1 MKIRGCIV
9 VSLTLLLVLSC
20 GENPPGFTGTETGN
34 GSSGTVA
41 FTGGIPA
48 SGANVTLVPS
58 SYEEL
63 EPPSGDFMIVST
75 TTDAT
80 GHYRFENI
88 LDGYYNVFCEKDG
101 YKSFVDSIYIADSMT
116 SVDTSFLKKT
126 GSVSGYSCY
135 SSGNIPSNTAIVVCG
150 SRFFSRLDTKTGMFK
165 LADLPMGTYKMKVV
179 SLVPDYFQK
188 EYSLHIIENKNDSIV
203 YPYVLASKSITS
215 LCVADDTTL
224 WVGTANGLINISKNP
239 WQIYGLRDGLSNSYI
254 NCIEQDSSRTVWIG
268 TLFKLARIH
277 DGVVRSGADLN
288 VPSKI
293 INIRKIYS
301 TKEGELL
308 FGTGDGLFSYT
319 QGNWNLLFYSEVYP
333 DQLTGGT
340 TQNDLSDIS
349 VITGR
354 DTTLLIGTLHGL
366 FIRNRAGA
374 WSVVKEFK
382 NTSINAIDTIDS
394 SSYLIGTNKGL
405 FTFNGKEITTVEFPE
420 HIQISK
426 ISSLFC
432 CGTKWFTGTASG
444 LFVYENAQWSEIAM
458 PSQSTF
464 VTALAC
470 GPDGIIWIGTNNGL
484 CRLENNR
491 IEVVQ

>member
-1 MKIRGCIV
+1 MKIRGFIV
-9 VSLTLLLVLSC
+9 VWLTLLLAFGCV
-20 GENPPGFTGTETGN
+20 ENPSGIAGTETGN

-63 EPPSGDFMIVST
+63 ELPSGDSMIFST
-75 TTDAT
+75 TTDNS
-80 GHYRFENI
+80 GHYRFKN
-88 LDGYYNVFCEKDG
+88 LLNGYYNVFCEKDG
-101 YKSFVDSIYIADSMT
+101 YKSFIDSIYIADSMT
-116 SVDTSFLKKT
+116 TVDTSYLKKP

-135 SSGNIPSNTAIVVCG
+135 SSGNIPSKSSIVVCG

-165 LADLPMGTYKMKVV
+165 LADLPMGTYKVKVV

-188 EYSLHIIENKNDSIV
+188 EYSLHIIENSNDSIL

-215 LCVADDTTL
+215 LSVADDITV
-224 WVGTANGLINISKNP
+224 WVGTANGLINISEHP
-239 WQIYGLRDGLSNSYI
+239 WAIYGLREGLSNSYI

-268 TLFKLARIH
+268 TLFRLARIR

-293 INIRKIYS
+293 INIRKMYT
-301 TKEGELL
+301 TKDGELL
-308 FGTGDGLFSYT
+308 IGTGDGLFSYT
-319 QGNWNLLFYSEVYP
+319 EGCWSTLFFSEAYP
-333 DQLTGGT
+333 GQITGVT

-354 DTTLLIGTLHGL
+354 DTALLIGTLHGL

-382 NTSINAIDTIDS
+382 NTSINAIDFIDS
-394 SSYLIGTNKGL
+394 SSYLIGTNRGL
-405 FTFNGKEITTVEFPE
+405 FTLKGNEITQIEFPE
-420 HIQISK
+420 NIQISK
-426 ISSLFC
+426 ISSLLC
-432 CGTKWFTGTASG
+432 HEKKWFIGTTNG
-444 LFVYENAQWSEIAM
+444 LFVHENAQWFEIAL
-458 PSQSTF
+458 PLQSTF

-470 GPDGIIWIGTNNGL
+470 GPDNIVWIGTNNGL
-484 CRLENNR
+484 CILENSR
-491 IEVVQ
+491 VEIIQ